1 MGMTQEGQ
9 RLFASWTSKRPVK
22 SKRTANTVSWAVVR
36 RPLAMACGIQWYLMP
51 GRPPEASI
59 GREVCVFALWFL
71 HRLPVSVTF
80 PRQGIRVG
88 NFFYFSVF

>member
-1 MGMTQEGQ
+1 
-9 RLFASWTSKRPVK
+9 
-22 SKRTANTVSWAVVR
+22 
-36 RPLAMACGIQWYLMP
+36 MACGIQWYLMP